1 MWRSLAAR
9 LLWEQEVRGSNP
21 RIPTDGR
28 ISIATCIATCV
39 GHNAAVAVTGA
50 SATRAASGGKIVL
63 LTLAAAQFLMT
74 LDTSVMNVAIATVAK
89 DVGTTVT
96 GIQTAITL
104 YTLVMAAFMIT
115 GGKIGQI
122 IGRKRAFMIGC
133 VVYGCGSA
141 TTGLAKSLPV
151 LIVGWS
157 VLEGLGAALIM
168 PAVVALVA
176 TNFGP
181 SERPKAYGLVASAG
195 AVAVAVGPLV
205 GGLFTTY
212 ASWRWV
218 FVGEVFFVI
227 GILFLT
233 RRMADSPAV
242 AGVRLDPVGT
252 VLSALGLG
260 MIVYAVIRSGTWGF
274 VQPKADAP
282 QWLGASPVIWLL
294 LGGGAILVVFMLW
307 ESRQLRLDRAALV
320 DPKMLQVRRLQGGL
334 TSFFFQFFLQSGL
347 FFVIPLFLSVAL
359 GLSAVAT
366 GVRLLP
372 LSITLLASA
381 VGVPRLFPHG
391 SPRRIVRTGFG
402 LLFLG
407 IATLLVA
414 LDSGAGAEV
423 VTVPLLLVGLGI
435 GTLASQLGA
444 VTVSAVPDSQSGEV
458 GGVQNTVTNL
468 GASIGTALSG
478 AILIA
483 VLTTTFLGSIAAN
496 PAVPKE
502 LSAQANV
509 ELTAGVPFV
518 SDADLTTALDKAGI
532 TPATADAIVQENAK
546 SRINGLRAALA
557 VLGLVALIAVALT
570 RRLPTVQS
578 GADEPEDPDDRE
590 PDEDRPEPT

>member
-1 MWRSLAAR
+1 MTDTGGTKTSAR
-9 LLWEQEVRGSNP
+9 
-21 RIPTDGR
+21 
-28 ISIATCIATCV
+28 
-39 GHNAAVAVTGA
+39 
-50 SATRAASGGKIVL
+50 SGGQIVL
-63 LTLAAAQFLMT
+63 VTLAAAQFLMT

-96 GIQTAITL
+96 GIQFAITL

-133 VVYGCGSA
+133 VIYGCGSA
-141 TTGLAKSLPV
+141 TTAAAKSLPV
-151 LIVGWS
+151 LILGWS

-176 TNFGP
+176 TNFGRAD
-181 SERPKAYGLVASAG
+181 RPRAYGLVASAG

-218 FVGEVFFVI
+218 FVGEVVLVL
-227 GILFLT
+227 GILGLT
-233 RRMADSPAV
+233 RRIADSPAV
-242 AGVRLDPVGT
+242 PGVRLDPVGT
-252 VLSALGLG
+252 LLSAAGLG
-260 MIVYAVIRSGTWGF
+260 AIVYGVIRSGTWGF
-274 VQPKADAP
+274 VQPKPDAP
-282 QWLGASPVIWLL
+282 QWLGMSPVVWLL
-294 LGGGAILVVFMLW
+294 LGGGAILALFAWWENRRLQRHQGALIDPSMLK
-307 ESRQLRLDRAALV
+307 V
-320 DPKMLQVRRLQGGL
+320 PRLQGGL
-334 TSFFFQFFLQSGL
+334 TAFFFQFTLQAGL

-381 VGVPRLFPHG
+381 VGVPKLFPHA
-391 SPRRIVRTGFG
+391 SPRRIVQIGFG

-407 IATLLVA
+407 IAVLLAA
-414 LDSGAGAEV
+414 LDSGAGADI
-423 VTVPLLLVGLGI
+423 VTGPLLLAGLGI

-483 VLTTTFLGSIAAN
+483 VLTTTFFGSVADN

-502 LSAQANV
+502 LASNAQV
-509 ELTAGVPFV
+509 ELSSGIPFV
-518 SDADLTTALDKAGI
+518 SDADLNAVLQKADVP
-532 TPATADAIVQENAK
+532 PATADAVVEENAH

-557 VLGLVALIAVALT
+557 VLALIALIALAMT
-570 RRLPTVQS
+570 RRLPTVQP
-578 GADEPEDPDDRE
+578 GDEQRDTEELEPEPA
-590 PDEDRPEPT
+590 

>member
-1 MWRSLAAR
+1 VTETGGTTTSAR
-9 LLWEQEVRGSNP
+9 
-21 RIPTDGR
+21 
-28 ISIATCIATCV
+28 
-39 GHNAAVAVTGA
+39 
-50 SATRAASGGKIVL
+50 SGGSAVL

-96 GIQTAITL
+96 GIQFAITL

-133 VVYGCGSA
+133 VVYGCGSGVTA
-141 TTGLAKSLPV
+141 LSKSLPV
-151 LIVGWS
+151 LILGWS
-157 VLEGLGAALIM
+157 VLEGLGAALIL

-176 TNFGP
+176 TNFARA
-181 SERPKAYGLVASAG
+181 ERPRAYGLVASAG

-218 FVGEVFFVI
+218 FAGEVVMVL
-227 GILFLT
+227 GILLLT

-242 AGVRLDPVGT
+242 PGVRLDPVGT
-252 VLSALGLG
+252 LLSAAGLGLV
-260 MIVYAVIRSGTWGF
+260 VYGVIRSGTWGF
-274 VQPKADAP
+274 VQPKPDAP
-282 QWLGASPVIWLL
+282 QWLGMSPVVWLL
-294 LGGGAILVVFMLW
+294 LGGGAVLVLFALW
-307 ESRQLRLDRAALV
+307 ESRRLQHNKAALL
-320 DPKMLQVRRLQGGL
+320 DPRMLKVPRLQGGL
-334 TSFFFQFFLQSGL
+334 TSFFFQFTLQSGL

-381 VGVPRLFPHG
+381 VGVPRVFPRT
-391 SPRRIVRTGFG
+391 SPRRIVRVGFG
-402 LLFLG
+402 VVFLG
-407 IATLLVA
+407 IVVLLAA
-414 LDSGAGAEV
+414 LDSGAGADI
-423 VTVPLLLVGLGI
+423 VTGPLLLVGLGI

-444 VTVSAVPDSQSGEV
+444 VTVSAVPDSQSGDV

-483 VLTTTFLGSIAAN
+483 VLTTTFLGSVASN
-496 PAVPKE
+496 PAIPKE
-502 LSAQANV
+502 LSSQAQV
-509 ELTAGVPFV
+509 ELSSGIPFV
-518 SDADLTTALDKAGI
+518 SDADLDAVLQKADVP
-532 TPATADAIVQENAK
+532 PATADAVVAENAQ

-557 VLGLVALIAVALT
+557 VLAVIALIALALT
-570 RRLPTVQS
+570 RRLPTVQPGEEEVS
-578 GADEPEDPDDRE
+578 SSAV
-590 PDEDRPEPT
+590 

>member
-1 MWRSLAAR
+1 
-9 LLWEQEVRGSNP
+9 V
-21 RIPTDGR
+21 TDAG
-28 ISIATCIATCV
+28 
-39 GHNAAVAVTGA
+39 G
-50 SATRAASGGKIVL
+50 SATNRSSGGQIVL

-96 GIQTAITL
+96 GIQFAITL

-133 VVYGCGSA
+133 IVYGCGSA
-141 TTGLAKSLPV
+141 TTAAAKSLPV

-176 TNFGP
+176 TNFGRA
-181 SERPKAYGLVASAG
+181 ERPRAYGLVASAG

-218 FVGEVFFVI
+218 FVGEVVLVL
-227 GILFLT
+227 GILVLT

-242 AGVRLDPVGT
+242 PGVRLDPVGT
-252 VLSALGLG
+252 LLSAAGLG
-260 MIVYAVIRSGTWGF
+260 AIVYGVIRSGTWGF
-274 VQPKADAP
+274 VQAKPGAP
-282 QWLGASPVIWLL
+282 QWLGMSPVVWLL
-294 LGGGAILVVFMLW
+294 LGGGAILALFVLW
-307 ESRQLRLDRAALV
+307 ENRRLRRHQAALL
-320 DPKMLQVRRLQGGL
+320 DPQMLKVPRLQGGL
-334 TSFFFQFFLQSGL
+334 TAFFFQFTLQAGL

-372 LSITLLASA
+372 LSITLLLSA

-391 SPRRIVRTGFG
+391 SPRRIVQVGFG

-407 IATLLVA
+407 IVA
-414 LDSGAGAEV
+414 LLLALDAGAGAGI
-423 VTVPLLLVGLGI
+423 VTGPLLLAGLGV

-483 VLTTTFLGSIAAN
+483 VLTTTFFGSAASN
-496 PAVPKE
+496 PAIPKE
-502 LSAQANV
+502 LTSKAQVQLSAG
-509 ELTAGVPFV
+509 LPFV
-518 SDADLTTALDKAGI
+518 SDADLTPVLQKADV
-532 TPATADAIVQENAK
+532 PRAEADAIVDVNAH

-557 VLGLVALIAVALT
+557 VLAFIALIALALT
-570 RRLPTVQS
+570 RRLPTVQP
-578 GADEPEDPDDRE
+578 GDDQPDDGELDFE
-590 PDEDRPEPT
+590 PA

>member
-1 MWRSLAAR
+1 MT
-9 LLWEQEVRGSNP
+9 ETGV
-21 RIPTDGR
+21 TDPQPK
-28 ISIATCIATCV
+28 
-39 GHNAAVAVTGA
+39 
-50 SATRAASGGKIVL
+50 SAGQTVL

-96 GIQTAITL
+96 GIQFAITL

-133 VVYGCGSA
+133 VVYGTGSGITA
-141 TTGLAKSLPV
+141 LSKSLPV
-151 LIVGWS
+151 LILGWS

-176 TNFGP
+176 TNFGRAD
-181 SERPKAYGLVASAG
+181 RPRAYGLVASAG

-218 FVGEVFFVI
+218 FVGEVVLVL
-227 GILFLT
+227 GILGLT

-242 AGVRLDPVGT
+242 PGVRLDPVGT
-252 VLSALGLG
+252 LLSAAGLG
-260 MIVYAVIRSGTWGF
+260 AIVYGVIRSGTWGF
-274 VQPKADAP
+274 VQPKQDAP
-282 QWLGASPVIWLL
+282 QWLGMSPVVWLL
-294 LGGGAILVVFMLW
+294 LGGGAILFLFVLW
-307 ESRQLRLDRAALV
+307 ENRRLRRHQGALLDP
-320 DPKMLQVRRLQGGL
+320 DMLKVPRLQGGL
-334 TSFFFQFFLQSGL
+334 TAFFFQFTLQAGL

-381 VGVPRLFPHG
+381 VGVPRLFPHAP
-391 SPRRIVRTGFG
+391 PRRIVQIGFG

-407 IATLLVA
+407 IVVLLLA
-414 LDSGAGAEV
+414 LDAGAGANI
-423 VTVPLLLVGLGI
+423 VTGPLLLAGLGI

-483 VLTTTFLGSIAAN
+483 VLTTTFFGSVASN
-496 PAVPKE
+496 PAIPKE
-502 LSAQANV
+502 LASHAQV
-509 ELTAGVPFV
+509 ELSAGIPFV
-518 SDADLTTALDKAGI
+518 SDADLNSVLQKADVP
-532 TPATADAIVQENAK
+532 PATADAVVEENAQA
-546 SRINGLRAALA
+546 RINGLRAALA
-557 VLGLVALIAVALT
+557 VLALIALLGLAMT
-570 RRLPTVQS
+570 RRLPTVQPGDERRDS
-578 GADEPEDPDDRE
+578 GELEPEPA
-590 PDEDRPEPT
+590 